1 MRVEGETLDSFA
13 AKENALD
20 RIAGLTALLFA
31 GRDHIQVLID
41 SSRMPTLATWVGA
54 WAPEA
59 MPLLDLGDDPRAED
73 IMPYL
78 VQVSPEDSFLRF
90 LLTPAQ
96 PPSLKAL
103 WTSGAVIFIRQD
115 LPIPSLYNRLQ
126 RNVMAPDAQGRRHF
140 LRFWDA
146 DVVGDL
152 LGAIAEEGGGF
163 RGPFP
168 PGTQLLLPQPD
179 GRVMK
184 ISLHQERDEPDGAT
198 LRITAKL
205 RQLLANAV
213 ERKAV
218 QRLIERIIAANA
230 DLPTDR
236 QDLGALLGQAAD
248 ALLTDGWPL
257 HALAPVLRVTA
268 REGLAPEDMPH
279 AARAILNDAEKSH
292 TARGRILEHEEAAL
306 FAAARTSGLGGGGDI
321 WLLP

>member
-1 MRVEGETLDSFA
+1 MAVRSILALICA
-13 AKENALD
+13 A
-20 RIAGLTALLFA
+20 
-31 GRDHIQVLID
+31 
-41 SSRMPTLATWVGA
+41 TLAA
-54 WAPEA
+54 CAPAEAAPGSREAFRDAFAQRAETA
-59 MPLLDLGDDPRAED
+59 MPG
-73 IMPYL
+73 
-78 VQVSPEDSFLRF
+78 
-90 LLTPAQ
+90 
-96 PPSLKAL
+96 
-103 WTSGAVIFIRQD
+103 
-115 LPIPSLYNRLQ
+115 
-126 RNVMAPDAQGRRHF
+126 
-140 LRFWDA
+140 
-146 DVVGDL
+146 
-152 LGAIAEEGGGF
+152 
-163 RGPFP
+163 
-168 PGTQLLLPQPD
+168 
-179 GRVMK
+179 MK
-184 ISLHQERDEPDGAT
+184 IEALDGAT

-268 REGLAPEDMPH
+268 RQGLAPEDMPH